1 MAPLNHSN
9 WYQAIRLMT
18 VGNSNFLR
26 RAYKRVDAR
35 MPIKTNSNFNT
46 PVKQDCK
53 LNTRVQTTRRL
64 RAQQIDSRLRR
75 FWCRFQKRAVRVVAK
90 FPGPFQI
97 KRTNTQW
104 HRRRAGHATADQ
116 VPVCWS
122 LDFDLNPL
130 YTRIQFFIKGKF
142 RPRTGYE
149 GPQG

>member
-1 MAPLNHSN
+1 MAPLNHINS
-9 WYQAIRLMT
+9 YQAIRLMA

-35 MPIKTNSNFNT
+35 IPIKTTSNFNT
-46 PVKQDCK
+46 PIKQDCK
-53 LNTRVQTTRRL
+53 LNTGVQMTRRF

-75 FWCRFQKRAVRVVAK
+75 FWCRVQKL
-90 FPGPFQI
+90 PGPFQI

-130 YTRIQFFIKGKF
+130 YIRIQFFIKGKF
-142 RPRTGYE
+142 LPRTGHE
-149 GPQG
+149 GPEG